1 MSKIVAV
8 IGASSDRRKFGNRA
22 LRAYVQQGFT
32 VLAINPNE
40 TEVEGIKAYAS
51 VLDVPGPID
60 MATFYVPPD
69 IGERVIDEV
78 AKKGIPEVWLNPG
91 AESDA
96 RRPGGARNVPQYPA
110 NSGLQHHVDWR
121 RSLRAVRLE
130 NPGVATYT
138 RISS

>member
-1 MSKIVAV
+1 MAKTVAV
-8 IGASSDRRKFGNRA
+8 IGASSDRKKFGNRA
-22 LRAYVQQGFT
+22 LRAYVLQGFT

-40 TEVEGIKAYAS
+40 TEVEGLKTYAS

-78 AKKGIPEVWLNPG
+78 AKKGITEVWLNPG

-96 RRPGGARNVPQYPA
+96 LVERARALNIRPIQECSIMAIGEDPYAR
-110 NSGLQHHVDWR
+110 
-121 RSLRAVRLE
+121 
-130 NPGVATYT
+130 
-138 RISS
+138 